1 MTKVYRSKIGLELVV
16 PVTLVLLPIMTFA
29 VYDNATGFGTLVTF
43 LVSAFIAD
51 MFMRTHYTIDGD
63 LLKIKCGF
71 LYSKQIEISKIK
83 RISETNNALS
93 APAISLDRLEI
104 TYNKF
109 DDILISPKK
118 KQEFIS
124 DIRNINPGIEVNLKV
139 KSNL

>member
-1 MTKVYRSKIGLELVV
+1 MTKVYKSKIGLELVI
-16 PVTLVLLPIMTFA
+16 PVMLILVTVIVFSI
-29 VYDNATGFGTLVTF
+29 YDNANGIGIVVTF
-43 LVSAFIAD
+43 LVIAFIAD

-71 LYSKQIEISKIK
+71 LYSKQIEIHQIK

-104 TYNKF
+104 SYNKY
-109 DDILISPKK
+109 DSILISPKQ

-124 DIRNINPGIEVNLKV
+124 DIKNINPGIEVNLKV